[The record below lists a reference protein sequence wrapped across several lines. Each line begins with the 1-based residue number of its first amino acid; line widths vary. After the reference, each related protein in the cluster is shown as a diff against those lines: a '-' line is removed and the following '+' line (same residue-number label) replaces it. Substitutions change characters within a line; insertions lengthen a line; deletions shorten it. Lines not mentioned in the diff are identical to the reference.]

1 MKTQQI
7 IFLLLSS
14 FILNISSFQYDVEM
28 AEKLSAYSLAS
39 YCSNSNLLNW
49 SCGKT
54 CKRVEPLIDVKTFE
68 NKNEIFYLIGY
79 SQKEDAIVIAT
90 RGTLPWSIYNWLTD
104 LSISK
109 VDYQNCKKCQ
119 VHQGFYKAFQS
130 IIDSLKIEFNNLR
143 NQYQNSK
150 IYITGHSL
158 GGALATLLVPEIY
171 KLNNNMP
178 VDAFITQGSPRV
190 GNQQFSNWFAENNN
204 FSKMSARITLN
215 KDPVVQLPAFS
226 FPFSF
231 KHIGNE
237 IFYRD
242 PSIKQE
248 YTKCLKP
255 EDQNCSSGV
264 YFATS
269 VIDHQS
275 YFGFGWGSEL
285 LFCRRFINKNNKET
299 LT

>member
-1 MKTQQI
+1 MKTNQI
-7 IFLLLSS
+7 IFLLLSTIS
-14 FILNISSFQYDVEM
+14 LSVSSFQYDIEV
-28 AEKLSAYSLAS
+28 AERLSAYSLAS
-39 YCSNSNLLNW
+39 YCSHSNLKNW

-54 CKRVEPLIDVKTFE
+54 CERVEPLKDIKTFE
-68 NKNEIFYLIGY
+68 NEKEIFYMIGY
-79 SQKEDAIVIAT
+79 SKKEDAIVIAT
-90 RGTLPWSIYNWLTD
+90 RGTLPWSIQNWLTD

-119 VHQGFYKAFQS
+119 VHQGFYEAFQS
-130 IIDSLKIEFNNLR
+130 IFDSLKIQFIKMR
-143 NQYQNSK
+143 KQYQYSK

-178 VDAFITQGSPRV
+178 VDAFITQGSPRI
-190 GNQQFSNWFAENNN
+190 GNQQFSLWFAQNNN
-204 FSKMSARITLN
+204 FSKISARITLN
-215 KDPVVQLPAFS
+215 KDPVVQLPAYS

-237 IFYRD
+237 VFYSD
-242 PSIKQE
+242 ASTKHQ

-255 EDQNCSSGV
+255 EDQSCSFGV
-264 YFATS
+264 YFATN

-275 YFGFGWGSEL
+275 YFGFGWGLEL
-285 LFCRRFINKNNKET
+285 LSCR
-299 LT
+299 

>member
-7 IFLLLSS
+7 IFLILSS
-14 FILNISSFQYDVEM
+14 IILSISAFEYDVDM

-39 YCSNSNLLNW
+39 YCSSSRLTSW
-49 SCGKT
+49 TCGKT
-54 CKRVEPLIDVKTFE
+54 CDRVEPLKDVKTFE
-68 NKNEIFYLIGY
+68 NEKELFYMIGY

-90 RGTLPWSIYNWLTD
+90 RGTLPWSINNWLTD
-104 LSISK
+104 LSASK
-109 VDYQNCKKCQ
+109 VEYQNCQKCQ
-119 VHQGFYKAFQS
+119 VHQGFQQAFSS
-130 IIDSLKIEFNNLR
+130 IIDSLKTEFSKMR
-143 NQYQNSK
+143 KQYQNSK

-190 GNQQFSNWFAENNN
+190 GNQHFSNWFAENNN

-215 KDPVVQLPAFS
+215 KDPVVQLPAYS

-237 IFYRD
+237 VFYKD
-242 PSIKQE
+242 PSIKHE
-248 YTKCLKP
+248 FTKCLKP
-255 EDQNCSSGV
+255 EDQSCSFGI
-264 YFATS
+264 YFATNI
-269 VIDHQS
+269 IDHQS
-275 YFGFGWGSEL
+275 YFGYGWGSEL
-285 LFCRRFINKNNKET
+285 LFCR
-299 LT
+299 